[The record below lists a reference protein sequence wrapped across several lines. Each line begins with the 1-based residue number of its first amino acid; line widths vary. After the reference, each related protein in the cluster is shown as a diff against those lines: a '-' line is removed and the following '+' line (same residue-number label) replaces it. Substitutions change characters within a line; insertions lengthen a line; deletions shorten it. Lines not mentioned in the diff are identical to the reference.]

1 MIHHLVC
8 DEDTFI
14 SLKLG
19 RDEVPKGHLSFRL
32 CMANVLI
39 SACQKVPRASKK
51 PFVSKILPR
60 VLHSVEVFF
69 TNFITYFKSS
79 VLFFGDHLLLID
91 FGNCNR
97 FLTLAFF
104 PGNCRFRSQVCM
116 YPNILLNGVP
126 SKVSSSSLLFRSS

>member
-8 DEDTFI
+8 DEDTII

-19 RDEVPKGHLSFRL
+19 RDEVPKAHLSFRL

-60 VLHSVEVFF
+60 ILHSIKVFY
-69 TNFITYFKSS
+69 TYVFIAYFISLIIIS
-79 VLFFGDHLLLID
+79 IISLGDD
-91 FGNCNR
+91 
-97 FLTLAFF
+97 
-104 PGNCRFRSQVCM
+104 
-116 YPNILLNGVP
+116 
-126 SKVSSSSLLFRSS
+126 